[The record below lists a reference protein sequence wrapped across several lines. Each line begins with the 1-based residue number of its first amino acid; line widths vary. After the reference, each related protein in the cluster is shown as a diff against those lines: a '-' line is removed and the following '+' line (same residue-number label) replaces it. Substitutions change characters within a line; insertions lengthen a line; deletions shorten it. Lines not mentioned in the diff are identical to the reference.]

1 MHKTFYEF
9 YFCFTK
15 LPSDVCLNATVP
27 SNLIYP
33 ISLYFFMSLAI
44 VYEAMPYSLYYIF
57 SDPICTEPLIMP
69 IIFIKLIFVLPVFIF
84 SMSLGAKLD

>member
-27 SNLIYP
+27 SNPLFP

-44 VYEAMPYSLYYIF
+44 VYEVMPFYYLF
-57 SDPICTEPLIMP
+57 SDPICAEPLIMP

-84 SMSLGAKLD
+84 SMSLDAKLD